1 MTASLGHQ
9 IRTPLA
15 SALLY
20 AARLEESDDEEHR
33 ALADKI
39 GSRLRDIGVI
49 VDDMLSYAG
58 GTTRTG
64 ESVAVSALLHEVA
77 ETIAP
82 QLTSGTRLKIEI
94 TDESCAV
101 TANRDSLKGA
111 LLNLVANAM
120 QACGDKPLIE
130 LSAVRA
136 GSQICLTV
144 TDNGRGIAEH
154 IRHRIFDPFFTTRPQ
169 GTGLGLAVVRTVA
182 EAHGGDVLLQ
192 PVETGTAISICIPCA
207 GTECHQTEKRN
218 HE

>member
-1 MTASLGHQ
+1 MATNLDLDDKL
-9 IRTPLA
+9 IE
-15 SALLY
+15 
-20 AARLEESDDEEHR
+20 AARKLGGHKTKREAVTR
-33 ALADKI
+33 ALQEYVQWLKQQA
-39 GSRLRDIGVI
+39 I
-49 VDDMLSYAG
+49 VSEFG
-58 GTTRTG
+58 
-64 ESVAVSALLHEVA
+64 
-77 ETIAP
+77 
-82 QLTSGTRLKIEI
+82 KIEI
-94 TDESCAV
+94 ADESCAV

-120 QACGDKPLIE
+120 QACGDKPVIE

-192 PVETGTAISICIPCA
+192 PVEKGTAISICIPCV
-207 GTECHQTEKRN
+207 GIERQQSEKKH